1 MVDLNPD
8 VSRRAGIAFSLRK
21 MAVEPLYEPCDADF
35 ERLYRDYAHRVY
47 RYALAVLRNPAD
59 AEDVTQ
65 TTFLNA
71 FRAMRGGTEP
81 ELPEH
86 WLLRIAHNTCRTRFL
101 RAARRPQEVP
111 FDESVQHLAVPDDE
125 KPNLDEVLR
134 ALSRLPFNQRSALVM
149 RELEGRSYEEIA
161 NALDVSVSSVEALL
175 FRARRSLRV
184 RRRALRVLG
193 IVQLPP
199 SLETLFGGGAATTGG
214 AVVGGGALLKLATFF
229 AAALTA
235 GGAGYEAV
243 QAYSAKPRVVYA
255 AHAQTAA
262 GHGNA
267 AAAVS
272 RSNGAVALTRGVPTG
287 AVASRVRGAR
297 AFQPVAGP
305 PAATGTSIPTAP
317 GGAEP
322 AGQPSSPSEPGA
334 PAPAAPAPTAPV
346 PAVPSAPT
354 LPLSPPAL
362 PSTPQLP
369 PPPVAV
375 PTLPPPPALPAVPT
389 LPPPPA
395 LPPPPDVPKLP

>member
-1 MVDLNPD
+1 
-8 VSRRAGIAFSLRK
+8 
-21 MAVEPLYEPCDADF
+21 MAVEPLYGPCDDDF
-35 ERLYRDYAHRVY
+35 ERLYRRYAHRVY

-71 FRAMRGGTEP
+71 FRAMRAGTEP

-184 RRRALRVLG
+184 RRTALRALG
-193 IVQLPP
+193 AVQLPP
-199 SLETLFGGGAATTGG
+199 SLQTLFGGGAATTGG
-214 AVVGGGALLKLATFF
+214 AVAGGGALLKLATFV

-243 QAYSAKPRVVYA
+243 QAYSAKPRVA
-255 AHAQTAA
+255 FADTQRA
-262 GHGNA
+262 GRA
-267 AAAVS
+267 PAAVS
-272 RSNGAVALTRGVPTG
+272 GSNGAISSTRAVPTG
-287 AVASRVRGAR
+287 AVVSRVGDAR
-297 AFQPVAGP
+297 VFQPVAGP
-305 PAATGTSIPTAP
+305 PTATAGSVPTAP
-317 GGAEP
+317 GAAQPGTPSGRSAP
-322 AGQPSSPSEPGA
+322 APGA
-334 PAPAAPAPTAPV
+334 PAPAPSAPV
-346 PAVPSAPT
+346 PTVPSAPT
-354 LPLSPPAL
+354 PPVSAPAL

-369 PPPVAV
+369 PSPVAV
-375 PTLPPPPALPAVPT
+375 PTLPSPPDLPAVPT

-395 LPPPPDVPKLP
+395 LPPPPDVPTLP

>member
-1 MVDLNPD
+1 
-8 VSRRAGIAFSLRK
+8 
-21 MAVEPLYEPCDADF
+21 
-35 ERLYRDYAHRVY
+35 
-47 RYALAVLRNPAD
+47 
-59 AEDVTQ
+59 
-65 TTFLNA
+65 
-71 FRAMRGGTEP
+71 
-81 ELPEH
+81 
-86 WLLRIAHNTCRTRFL
+86 
-101 RAARRPQEVP
+101 
-111 FDESVQHLAVPDDE
+111 VQHLAVPDDE

-184 RRRALRVLG
+184 RRTALRVLG

-214 AVVGGGALLKLATFF
+214 AVAGGGALLKLATFV

-243 QAYSAKPRVVYA
+243 QAYSAKPRVTFA
-255 AHAQTAA
+255 ANTQRA
-262 GHGNA
+262 GRA
-267 AAAVS
+267 PAAVS
-272 RSNGAVALTRGVPTG
+272 GSSGAISLTRGVPTG

-297 AFQPVAGP
+297 VFQPVAGP
-305 PAATGTSIPTAP
+305 PTATVGSIPTAP
-317 GGAEP
+317 GAAEP
-322 AGQPSSPSEPGA
+322 GRQPSGPSGPAPGA
-334 PAPAAPAPTAPV
+334 PAPAPSAPV
-346 PAVPSAPT
+346 PTVPSAPT
-354 LPLSPPAL
+354 VPVSAPAL

-375 PTLPPPPALPAVPT
+375 PDLPPPPALPAVPT

>member
-1 MVDLNPD
+1 
-8 VSRRAGIAFSLRK
+8 
-21 MAVEPLYEPCDADF
+21 MAVAPLYDPCDAEF
-35 ERLYRDYAHRVY
+35 ERLYRRYGRQVY

-71 FRAMRGGTEP
+71 FRAMRAGTEP
-81 ELPEH
+81 ELPEN

-101 RAARRPQEVP
+101 RAARRPHEVP
-111 FDESVQHLAVPDDE
+111 FDESVQHLAVPEDE

-184 RRRALRVLG
+184 RRTALRVLG
-193 IVQLPP
+193 LVQLPP
-199 SLETLFGGGAATTGG
+199 SLQTLFGGGAATTGG
-214 AVVGGGALLKLATFF
+214 AVAGGGALLKLATFV

-243 QAYSAKPRVVYA
+243 QAYSAKPRLAPHAGAQRA
-255 AHAQTAA
+255 ARAQAA
-262 GHGNA
+262 NENA
-267 AAAVS
+267 AAAVA
-272 RSNGAVALTRGVPTG
+272 SNGAVAQTGNVRIAAGKSGAAGTRV
-287 AVASRVRGAR
+287 V
-297 AFQPVAGP
+297 QPVAGA
-305 PAATGTSIPTAP
+305 PAATVGSLPTAP
-317 GGAEP
+317 GAAPPGT
-322 AGQPSSPSEPGA
+322 QPSSPSAPTPSA
-334 PAPAAPAPTAPV
+334 PAPALPVPPAPSTPTAPV
-346 PAVPSAPT
+346 
-354 LPLSPPAL
+354 SPPAL

-369 PPPVAV
+369 PPPVA
-375 PTLPPPPALPAVPT
+375 PPALPPPPALPDVPT

-395 LPPPPDVPKLP
+395 LPPPPDLPKLP

>member
-1 MVDLNPD
+1 
-8 VSRRAGIAFSLRK
+8 
-21 MAVEPLYEPCDADF
+21 MAVAPLYEPSDAEF
-35 ERLYRDYAHRVY
+35 ERLYACYARRVY

-71 FRAMRGGTEP
+71 FRAMRAGTEP
-81 ELPEH
+81 ELPEN

-111 FDESVQHLAVPDDE
+111 FDESVLQLAVPEDE

-184 RRRALRVLG
+184 RRKALRVLG

-199 SLETLFGGGAATTGG
+199 SLETLVGGGAATTGG
-214 AVVGGGALLKLATFF
+214 AVAGGGAVLKLATFV

-243 QAYSAKPRVVYA
+243 QAYSAKPRVAVA
-255 AHAQTAA
+255 ANAQRAA
-262 GHGNA
+262 GAQAAYGN
-267 AAAVS
+267 
-272 RSNGAVALTRGVPTG
+272 VA
-287 AVASRVRGAR
+287 AVASWNGIAAQTRSARTGALTSGTRVV
-297 AFQPVAGP
+297 QPV
-305 PAATGTSIPTAP
+305 TAP
-317 GGAEP
+317 PGATVGSFP
-322 AGQPSSPSEPGA
+322 TGPGAAPPGTQPSSPSTPTPSAPTPSA
-334 PAPAAPAPTAPV
+334 PAPAGPLPSVPSTPTAPV
-346 PAVPSAPT
+346 
-354 LPLSPPAL
+354 SPPAL

-369 PPPVAV
+369 PPPVA
-375 PTLPPPPALPAVPT
+375 PPALPPPPALPAVPT
-389 LPPPPA
+389 LPPPPP
-395 LPPPPDVPKLP
+395 LPPPPDLPKLP

>member
-1 MVDLNPD
+1 
-8 VSRRAGIAFSLRK
+8 
-21 MAVEPLYEPCDADF
+21 MAVEPLYDPCEADF
-35 ERLYRDYAHRVY
+35 ERLYRRYAPRVY

-81 ELPEH
+81 ELPEN

-101 RAARRPQEVP
+101 HAARRPKEVP
-111 FDESVQHLAVPDDE
+111 FDESVQHLAVPEDE

-161 NALDVSVSSVEALL
+161 NALDVSVPSVEALL
-175 FRARRSLRV
+175 FRARRSLRA
-184 RRRALRVLG
+184 RRTTLRVLG

-214 AVVGGGALLKLATFF
+214 AVAGGGALLKLATFI

-243 QAYSAKPRVVYA
+243 QAYSAKPRVAFA
-255 AHAQTAA
+255 ANAQA
-262 GHGNA
+262 GGAPVVHGSA

-272 RSNGAVALTRGVPTG
+272 GRNRAVALTRGAPTG

-297 AFQPVAGP
+297 VVQPLVGP
-305 PAATGTSIPTAP
+305 PTATVGSIPTAP
-317 GGAEP
+317 GAAAP
-322 AGQPSSPSEPGA
+322 RTQPSSPSGPAPTVPA
-334 PAPAAPAPTAPV
+334 PAPAVPAPSELV
-346 PAVPSAPT
+346 PTVPSA
-354 LPLSPPAL
+354 PAL

>member
-1 MVDLNPD
+1 
-8 VSRRAGIAFSLRK
+8 
-21 MAVEPLYEPCDADF
+21 MAVEPLYDPCEADF
-35 ERLYRDYAHRVY
+35 ERLYRRYAHRVY

-81 ELPEH
+81 ELPEN

-134 ALSRLPFNQRSALVM
+134 ALSRLPFNQRSAIVM

-175 FRARRSLRV
+175 FRARRSLRA
-184 RRRALRVLG
+184 RRTTLRVLG

-214 AVVGGGALLKLATFF
+214 AVAGGGALLKLATFV

-243 QAYSAKPRVVYA
+243 QAYSAKPRVAFA
-255 AHAQTAA
+255 ANTQAGGAA
-262 GHGNA
+262 VVHGSA

-272 RSNGAVALTRGVPTG
+272 GSNGAVALTRGVPTG
-287 AVASRVRGAR
+287 GVASRVRGAR
-297 AFQPVAGP
+297 FFQPVAGP
-305 PAATGTSIPTAP
+305 PTATVGSIPTTP
-317 GGAEP
+317 GAAEP
-322 AGQPSSPSEPGA
+322 GTQPSGPTPPAPGA
-334 PAPAAPAPTAPV
+334 PAPAPSAPV
-346 PAVPSAPT
+346 PTVPSAPT
-354 LPLSPPAL
+354 PPVSAPAL

>member
-1 MVDLNPD
+1 
-8 VSRRAGIAFSLRK
+8 
-21 MAVEPLYEPCDADF
+21 MAVAPLCEPSDAEF
-35 ERLYRDYAHRVY
+35 ERLYARYARRVY

-71 FRAMRGGTEP
+71 FRAMRAGTEP
-81 ELPEH
+81 ELPEN

-101 RAARRPQEVP
+101 RASRRPQEVP
-111 FDESVQHLAVPDDE
+111 FDESVQQLAVPQDE

-184 RRRALRVLG
+184 RRKALRVLG

-214 AVVGGGALLKLATFF
+214 AVAGGGAVLKLATFV

-243 QAYSAKPRVVYA
+243 QAYSAKPRAPNAQRA
-255 AHAQTAA
+255 ARAPAA
-262 GHGNA
+262 NGNA
-267 AAAVS
+267 AGAVS
-272 RSNGAVALTRGVPTG
+272 RRNGVAVQTGSARTG
-287 AVASRVRGAR
+287 AVTSGASGAHVVRT
-297 AFQPVAGP
+297 VAGP
-305 PAATGTSIPTAP
+305 SAATVNSVPTVPGADQPGT
-317 GGAEP
+317 
-322 AGQPSSPSEPGA
+322 QPSPPSA
-334 PAPAAPAPTAPV
+334 PAPVPLAPSTPTA
-346 PAVPSAPT
+346 
-354 LPLSPPAL
+354 PLSPPAL

-369 PPPVAV
+369 PPPLA
-375 PTLPPPPALPAVPT
+375 PPALEPPPALPAVPT
-389 LPPPPA
+389 LPPPPP
-395 LPPPPDVPKLP
+395 LPPPPDLPKLP

>member
-1 MVDLNPD
+1 
-8 VSRRAGIAFSLRK
+8 
-21 MAVEPLYEPCDADF
+21 MAVEPIYDACDADF
-35 ERLYRDYAHRVY
+35 ERLYRRYAHRVY

-81 ELPEH
+81 ELPEN

-184 RRRALRVLG
+184 RRSSLRVLG

-214 AVVGGGALLKLATFF
+214 AVAGGGALLKLATFV

-235 GGAGYEAV
+235 SGAGYEAV
-243 QAYSAKPRVVYA
+243 QAYSAKPRVAIA
-255 AHAQTAA
+255 ANMQAA
-262 GHGNA
+262 RAPAARGNA
-267 AAAVS
+267 AAVS
-272 RSNGAVALTRGVPTG
+272 ASGGAVALSAGGRTHGIAP
-287 AVASRVRGAR
+287 RVRGAR
-297 AFQPVAGP
+297 VVQPVAGP
-305 PAATGTSIPTAP
+305 PAATVIAIPTAP
-317 GGAEP
+317 GAAEP
-322 AGQPSSPSEPGA
+322 GAQPSSPSAPTAPAPGA
-334 PAPAAPAPTAPV
+334 PAPAAPVPTAPA
-346 PAVPSAPT
+346 PAVPSVPT
-354 LPLSPPAL
+354 PPVSAPAL

-375 PTLPPPPALPAVPT
+375 PALPPPPALPAVPT